1 MNPQIEV
8 FDLKFAPTMR
18 SFVVASTQGILN
30 YSLDVITNFD
40 PYQLDS
46 SITPDRIKKSINES
60 NYLDGLMQSLK
71 LNDLELIKFTFESIS
86 KDDINFIVKT
96 LPFNF
101 VERCLTKI
109 AVILETT
116 QHLEFYLIWIK
127 SFLVQHGI
135 NLKNSLLST
144 SLSSILRLLQRNIK
158 NHFDNLDTVCSSN
171 KYKLKLLIDLS
182 NDLGILNN
190 ETIDESDNNLDN
202 EIRMMNDSDDT
213 DSQIDHN
220 EVESMNSS

>member
-8 FDLKFAPTMR
+8 FDVKFAPTMR
-18 SFVVASTQGILN
+18 SFVAASTQGVLI

-46 SITPDRIKKSINES
+46 SITPQKIKSSVNKE

-71 LNDLELIKFTFESIS
+71 LNDLDLIKLALESAP
-86 KDDINFIVKT
+86 KEEINFIVKA

-109 AVILETT
+109 AVILENT
-116 QHLEFYLIWIK
+116 QHLEFYLIWVK
-127 SFLVQHGI
+127 SLLTLHGI
-135 NLKNSLLST
+135 NLKNNSLHST
-144 SLSSILRLLQRNIK
+144 HLSSILRLLQRNIK
-158 NHFDNLDTVCSSN
+158 NHFDNLDSICSSN

-182 NDLGILNN
+182 TDLGKLKKETKDDIEMN
-190 ETIDESDNNLDN
+190 ESEEETSFQINHESEEMD
-202 EIRMMNDSDDT
+202 
-213 DSQIDHN
+213 
-220 EVESMNSS
+220 